1 MVHLPK
7 FHLLI
12 IIVLVSFLFNGF
24 CQSDTTSGGNR
35 KASIAIFPCRA
46 DKGITITEVS
56 FITEKITLEILRQDL
71 FKVIDKYEIAKR
83 TGNRDMGT
91 YDTISNV
98 STYFDLGAKCG
109 ADKIVWGSL
118 ARKGSVFQ
126 LDLHLGSVPDR
137 QPHDSCSTAIIG
149 STLELSEQVPLL
161 LGKLFHLAVTATAS
175 SSTAGVPNIVYAPIP
190 QQRPIRLTVRSIP
203 EGARVYLND
212 AEVGVTPYV
221 RDSLRAGVYIC
232 RIEAYG
238 YAPFSER
245 IAVSQNDDKKMLV
258 YLEKVF
264 GSLTVNSTPAAAAVT
279 LSNSIAG
286 HTPFTCD
293 TLRAGT
299 YTLHLMLD
307 GYAPYQQT
315 VSIASK
321 KNDTVS
327 LRLVSLKYLD
337 SMKQVARR
345 KNQLIRR
352 IGFGT
357 LTAGFFGTSLYYNM
371 KAQESINNETSAYN
385 AYKQLNSSNTPDEFS
400 AAYDKVQTSRKD
412 ADSYRGKRN
421 VFYVLSAVFCAGLG
435 ISIKF

>member
-1 MVHLPK
+1 MTCLPK

-12 IIVLVSFLFNGF
+12 IVIGGFLFNGF
-24 CQSDTTSGGNR
+24 CQSATPSGGNR
-35 KASIAIFPCRA
+35 KASVAVFPCKA
-46 DKGITITEVS
+46 DNGVTVTEVS
-56 FITEKITLEILRQDL
+56 FITEKITLEILRQDQ
-71 FKVIDKYEIAKR
+71 FTVIDKYEIAKR
-83 TGNRDMGT
+83 TGNRNMES

-98 STYFDLGAKCG
+98 NTYFNLGGKCG
-109 ADKIVWGSL
+109 ADQVVWSSL
-118 ARKGSVFQ
+118 TRKGAVFQ

-137 QPHDSCSTAIIG
+137 QPRDSCSTSIIG
-149 STLELSEQVPLL
+149 STMELSEQVPLL
-161 LGKLFHLAVTATAS
+161 LGKLFHLAVTASMS
-175 SSTAGVPNIVYAPIP
+175 SSTAGVPKIVYTPIP
-190 QQRPIRLTVRSIP
+190 QQRPIRLTVRSVP

-212 AEVGVTPYV
+212 VESGVTPYV
-221 RDSLRAGVYIC
+221 KDSLRAGTYFC

-238 YAPFSER
+238 YAPFSEKIVVR
-245 IAVSQNDDKKMLV
+245 QNDDKKILT

-264 GSLTVNSTPAAAAVT
+264 GSLTVNSTPLAAAVT
-279 LSNSIAG
+279 LSNGVTG

-315 VSIASK
+315 FTIARK
-321 KNDTVS
+321 KNDTVTT
-327 LRLVSLKYLD
+327 RLVTLKYLD

-357 LTAGFFGTSLYYNM
+357 LTAGFFGAGMYCNI
-371 KAQESINNETSAYN
+371 KAQEAIDRETNAYN
-385 AYKQLNSSNTPDEFS
+385 AYQQLSSSSTPEEFA
-400 AAYDKVQTSRKD
+400 AAYDRVKAIRKE

-421 VFYVLSAVFCAGLG
+421 VFYIISAVCGAGLS